1 MIIDT
6 ETHVFY
12 FARSSRTNPRSSM
25 IKHYT
30 WHEHPG
36 DLLVAEMDNAGVD
49 KSFLISYD
57 AEDTR
62 WSAEA
67 HGFSMEEFAGGK
79 KYTLLYVRKYPDR
92 FIWFS
97 TVKSPHHYDSA
108 AIVASDLDEGAVG
121 VKIFPAY
128 IQSRL
133 TDPRLNQVF
142 EVCARRGAQVLVSF
156 ETLRPP
162 QSPSLLEYLEELGVI
177 LEQFPSVNFGLMHA
191 GCVDPL
197 VPAARSVF
205 ELARNFGNLYLSTAM
220 PGAIWD
226 DGIEYPFANYL
237 RRIEIL
243 GREVGVQKLMWATD
257 WPWLDHC
264 YKYQGAI
271 EAIRRHA
278 NFLTEEEKATFL
290 GGAAEAF
297 LKNWIQDVE

>member
-1 MIIDT
+1 M
-6 ETHVFY
+6 V
-12 FARSSRTNPRSSM
+12 
-25 IKHYT
+25 KHFT
-30 WHEHPG
+30 WHEHSG

-49 KSFLISYD
+49 RSFLISYD

-92 FIWFS
+92 FVWFS
-97 TVKSPHHYDSA
+97 TVKSPRRYDSA
-108 AIVASDLDEGAVG
+108 AIVASDLEEGAAG

-133 TDPRLNQVF
+133 TDRGLKQVF
-142 EVCARRGAQVLVSF
+142 EVCARCGAQVLVSF
-156 ETLRPP
+156 ETLLPP
-162 QSPSLLEYLEELGVI
+162 QSPSLPEYLEQLGTV
-177 LEQFPSVNFGLMHA
+177 LEEFPSVNFGLMHA

-197 VPAARSVF
+197 VPAAQLVF
-205 ELARNFGNLYLSTAM
+205 ELARGFDNLYLSTAM

-226 DGIEYPFANYL
+226 DGVEYPFANHL

-243 GREVGVQKLMWATD
+243 AREVGVQKLMWATD
-257 WPWLDHC
+257 WPWLDHR
-264 YKYQGAI
+264 YKYEQAI

-278 NFLTEEEKATFL
+278 NFLTEGEKATFL

-297 LKNWIQDVE
+297 LKNRIWEVGC